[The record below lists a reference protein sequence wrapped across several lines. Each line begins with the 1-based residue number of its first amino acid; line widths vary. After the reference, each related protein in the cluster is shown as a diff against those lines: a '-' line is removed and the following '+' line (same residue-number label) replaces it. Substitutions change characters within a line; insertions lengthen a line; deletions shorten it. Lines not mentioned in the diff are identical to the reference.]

1 MKAPAI
7 RWSVGLALMAFAA
20 PAAAQQEPVRLQLP
34 EARRLNGQAY
44 ALEMFD
50 SIVIDA
56 HGAPHNAARAAR
68 FRFHFSDAGAEADAR
83 VSASLT
89 IDSLTMSLGTP
100 HGDEVSLTHGLAGTR
115 VPLQYRRTGGGAS
128 YADDVPL
135 VDFSDMGGAFPLSS
149 LIDPVFP
156 ALASRPVRVGDSW
169 EQWWVRRRIDGGA
182 ASERQVTSRYTLA
195 ALEMRDGETVAR
207 VIVSTRGDAVPGLAA
222 AGAVEASGFVVIRVS
237 DGVVL
242 EVSSEETVGG
252 LWGFEG
258 ESFPYRQRARVR
270 AVNTSL
276 GRTSTPE

>member
-1 MKAPAI
+1 
-7 RWSVGLALMAFAA
+7 
-20 PAAAQQEPVRLQLP
+20 
-34 EARRLNGQAY
+34 
-44 ALEMFD
+44 
-50 SIVIDA
+50 
-56 HGAPHNAARAAR
+56 
-68 FRFHFSDAGAEADAR
+68 
-83 VSASLT
+83 
-89 IDSLTMSLGTP
+89 
-100 HGDEVSLTHGLAGTR
+100 
-115 VPLQYRRTGGGAS
+115 
-128 YADDVPL
+128 
-135 VDFSDMGGAFPLSS
+135 
-149 LIDPVFP
+149 
-156 ALASRPVRVGDSW
+156 
-169 EQWWVRRRIDGGA
+169 
-182 ASERQVTSRYTLA
+182 VTSRYTLA